1 MDDVVTQDF
10 GMGAIGGGTNSNGI
24 HGGTANVGFDS
35 IIGSGMSEPHAH
47 RNHKPVLDVEAAY
60 KDLNEQLAKIG
71 RKEIERRISFGRT
84 AARNRA
90 ILRCVTEHV
99 GSSPSELQERLIE
112 ILTVD
117 FMDTPITDM
126 EIIQALR

>member
-1 MDDVVTQDF
+1 MDDVQAASHDF
-10 GMGAIGGGTNSNGI
+10 GDISGI
-24 HGGTANVGFDS
+24 HGGTANVGFESADAILHS
-35 IIGSGMSEPHAH
+35 SAPTPISSARRG
-47 RNHKPVLDVEAAY
+47 NHKLLDVEAAY

-90 ILRCVTEHV
+90 ILRCVVEYV

-112 ILTVD
+112 IHCRLHGG
-117 FMDTPITDM
+117 TDHRYGDWS
-126 EIIQALR
+126 LR

>member
-1 MDDVVTQDF
+1 MDDMVQDF
-10 GMGAIGGGTNSNGI
+10 NTDSGSNGI
-24 HGGTANVGFDS
+24 HGGTANVGFDTADA
-35 IIGSGMSEPHAH
+35 ILHSGTRASLGQRH
-47 RNHKPVLDVEAAY
+47 HKLIDVEAAY
-60 KDLNEQLAKIG
+60 KDLNEQLAKVG

-90 ILRCVTEHV
+90 ILRCVTEYV

-112 ILTVD
+112 VLTVD